1 MDGNWWDVLLDAT
14 LDTLKILPLLFLV
27 YLLLEYLEFKQAF
40 KFQKSKLLKGKASP
54 IMGALFGSVPQC
66 GFSIISTDLYTK
78 QKLSIGALIAVYIAT
93 SDEALPIMITNY
105 HYIPALLVLI
115 AVKIIFAFMV
125 GYLAML
131 LYNKVFFRKDKSPV
145 ALQTLKQT
153 SVATNIEDETQKH
166 EHDDHDEHNHATD
179 KSDNTIAEIG
189 CCHHD
194 IANAKFNWKHPI
206 IHTLKIL
213 LFIFVINIIIGT
225 IIFFVGEESLFAFL
239 ESEKALQPLLA
250 ILVGLIPN
258 CAASVV
264 LTELYLAG
272 GLSFGAIIA
281 GLSVNAGLGII
292 FLFKQERN
300 IKKIIFILLMLIIPS
315 LILGYALNWLPID
328 LLSIIK

>member
-1 MDGNWWDVLLDAT
+1 MEGNWWEVLLDAT

-27 YLLLEYLEFKQAF
+27 YLLLEYLEYKQVF
-40 KFQKSKLLKGKASP
+40 KFQKSKLLNGKASP
-54 IMGALFGSVPQC
+54 VMGALFGSVPQC
-66 GFSIISTDLYTK
+66 GFSIISTDLFAK

-105 HYIPALLVLI
+105 HHIPALLVLI
-115 AVKIIFAFMV
+115 GVKIIFAFMV

-131 LYNKVFFRKDKSPV
+131 LYNNVFFKKDKKLSAQ
-145 ALQTLKQT
+145 ALQTT
-153 SVATNIEDETQKH
+153 AVAHIESETK
-166 EHDDHDEHNHATD
+166 DNHDEHNHDANKDNDATQ
-179 KSDNTIAEIG
+179 EIG

-194 IANAKFNWKHPI
+194 IKNPKFNWKHPI

-213 LFIFVINIIIGT
+213 LFIFIINIVIGT
-225 IIFFVGEESLFAFL
+225 IIFFVGEENLVAFL
-239 ESEKALQPLLA
+239 ESGKALQPLLA
-250 ILVGLIPN
+250 VVVGLIPN

-272 GLSFGAIIA
+272 GLSFGAIVA

-300 IKKIIFILLMLIIPS
+300 IKKIIFILLMLIVPS

>member
-1 MDGNWWDVLLDAT
+1 MEGNWWEVLLDAT

-27 YLLLEYLEFKQAF
+27 YLLLEYLEYKQAF

-115 AVKIIFAFMV
+115 AVKIIFAFSV

-131 LYNKVFFRKDKSPV
+131 LYNKVFFRKEKQLFSSQ
-145 ALQTLKQT
+145 AIAQTTEAHVENKT
-153 SVATNIEDETQKH
+153 E
-166 EHDDHDEHNHATD
+166 EHDHDEHDHNEEREDHAT
-179 KSDNTIAEIG
+179 KEIG

-194 IANAKFNWKHPI
+194 MANPKFNWKHPI